1 MSKISE
7 SELEVMRAIWRKGE
21 MTFSEIVE
29 EVSKSNAWSKSTIK
43 TLIYRL
49 VDKDILNVDK
59 GQDVFKYS
67 TKISEDDY
75 KNSENQNFLQRLY
88 NGSINDMLLAYTK
101 SHNLTKKE
109 IKELLN
115 LIDSEEN
122 ND

>member
-7 SELEVMRAIWRKGE
+7 SELEVMKAIWRRGK
-21 MTFSEIVE
+21 MTLSEIVE

-59 GQDVFKYS
+59 SQDAFKYS

>member
-7 SELEVMRAIWRKGE
+7 SELEVMKAIWRRGK
-21 MTFSEIVE
+21 MTLSEIVE

-59 GQDVFKYS
+59 SQDAFKYS

-75 KNSENQNFLQRLY
+75 KISENQNFLQRLY